1 MSFTEKMLK
10 NFNKPQGTNKQKMIQ
25 FKIGESIPQ
34 NSKIS
39 TEIVEGEL
47 VIKVEPP
54 DVVVPTLTEA
64 VYNILE
70 EEERDEIK
78 KGVTAL
84 LRLLIIRA
92 AMLKRLGIEDL
103 HNYDYRIAYSDVI
116 GIFVMKS
123 PVEKMPAGLG
133 FPSEELAEAFIKDLD
148 VQALIGSA
156 GHLIY

>member
-1 MSFTEKMLK
+1 
-10 NFNKPQGTNKQKMIQ
+10 MIQ

-54 DVVVPTLTEA
+54 DVVVPTLAEA

-78 KGVTAL
+78 RGVTAL

-103 HNYDYRIAYSDVI
+103 HNYDYRAVYSDVI

-123 PVEKMPAGLG
+123 PVEKMPAILG

>member
-1 MSFTEKMLK
+1 
-10 NFNKPQGTNKQKMIQ
+10 MIE
-25 FKIGESIPQ
+25 FKIGENIPQ

-54 DVVVPTLTEA
+54 DRVVPTLPEA

-70 EEERDEIK
+70 GEERDEIK

-84 LRLLIIRA
+84 FRLLIVRA
-92 AMLKRLGIEDL
+92 AMIKRLGIEDL
-103 HNYDYRIAYSDVI
+103 GDYDYRVVNSDAI

-123 PVEKMPAGLG
+123 PVEKMPAILG

>member
-1 MSFTEKMLK
+1 
-10 NFNKPQGTNKQKMIQ
+10 MIE
-25 FKIGESIPQ
+25 FKIGESIPK

-47 VIKVEPP
+47 IIKVEPP
-54 DVVVPTLTEA
+54 DVVVPTLTDA

-103 HNYDYRIAYSDVI
+103 HNYDYRIEYSDVI

-123 PVEKMPAGLG
+123 PVEKMPAVLG

>member
-1 MSFTEKMLK
+1 
-10 NFNKPQGTNKQKMIQ
+10 MIE
-25 FKIGESIPQ
+25 FKVGESIPK
-34 NSKIS
+34 NSKIT

-54 DVVVPTLTEA
+54 DVIVPTLTEA

-84 LRLLIIRA
+84 FRLLIVRA

-103 HNYDYRIAYSDVI
+103 HNYDYRAVYSDVI
-116 GIFVMKS
+116 GVFVMKS
-123 PVEKMPAGLG
+123 PVGEMPAILG

-148 VQALIGSA
+148 VQALFGTA
-156 GHLIY
+156 GNLIY

>member
-1 MSFTEKMLK
+1 
-10 NFNKPQGTNKQKMIQ
+10 MIE

-54 DVVVPTLTEA
+54 DVIVPTLTEA

-103 HNYDYRIAYSDVI
+103 HNYDYRAVYSDVI
-116 GIFVMKS
+116 GVFVMKS
-123 PVEKMPAGLG
+123 PVGELPAILG

-148 VQALIGSA
+148 VQALFGTA
-156 GHLIY
+156 GNLIY

>member
-1 MSFTEKMLK
+1 
-10 NFNKPQGTNKQKMIQ
+10 MIE

-54 DVVVPTLTEA
+54 DMVVPTLTVA
-64 VYNILE
+64 AYNILE
-70 EEERDEIK
+70 EEEKDEIK
-78 KGVTAL
+78 KRVTAL
-84 LRLLIIRA
+84 FRLLIVRA

-103 HNYDYRIAYSDVI
+103 GDYDYRVVNSDAI

-123 PVEKMPAGLG
+123 PVEKMPAVLG
-133 FPSEELAEAFIKDLD
+133 FPSEELAEVFIQDLD
-148 VQALIGSA
+148 VKS
-156 GHLIY
+156 LIYTAGNLIY